1 MDETMFRI
9 FADIQAVMTNSSL
22 PESFYE
28 SVLERLM
35 SLGYAVKETDG
46 VELGFAI
53 QKTEN
58 HIKNS
63 CNITS
68 VPEGLLSAA
77 VDVVCGEFLYT
88 KKQIGRLELNDLDL
102 TGAVTS
108 IKEGDTSVNFASG
121 TSEDEKLTSF
131 LNMLMHSMDGD
142 LVCYR
147 KIQW

>member
-1 MDETMFRI
+1 MFRI